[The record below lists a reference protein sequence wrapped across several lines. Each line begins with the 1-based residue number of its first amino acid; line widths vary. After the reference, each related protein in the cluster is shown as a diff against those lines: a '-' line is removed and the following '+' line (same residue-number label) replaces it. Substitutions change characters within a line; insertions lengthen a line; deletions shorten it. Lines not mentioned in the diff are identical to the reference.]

1 MIRRLSLRFATI
13 PGMLVAASLLLTHP
27 FAEEAR
33 AAAPPTTEPTNSETP
48 PAETSASEAA
58 AAESP
63 VRTVEELTALVRKS
77 VVVVSFEGR
86 DGKQQGIGSGFV
98 ISDDGLIATNL
109 HVLGEARPIS
119 VQLADGKKYPVKS
132 IHATDRTMDLAVL
145 RIDADH
151 LDPLPLGDSDSLK
164 QGEDVVALGSP
175 QGLKFSVVRGVVSG
189 WREIDGKPLIQLAM
203 PIERGNSGGP
213 MLDLQGRVHGVI
225 TLKSLVT
232 RNLGFA
238 VTINSLKPLLK
249 KPNPVP
255 MSRWLTIGAVDAAD
269 WNLLFGAEWRQRA
282 GRIHVE
288 GRGTGFGGRA
298 LALSKQKL
306 PERPFEI
313 GVEVKLSDEDGAA
326 GLVFHS
332 DGEHRHYGF
341 YPSNGRLRFSRFDGA
356 DVFSWQVLKEIDS
369 DHYRPGEW
377 NALKVRLEKDRIIC
391 FLNDEPVI
399 ESTDGQYLEGE
410 VGLAKFR
417 DTQAMF
423 RRFRVARSL
432 PPTRPPAEVISRIT
446 EKVREIPTNRPPAP
460 QLVDNLLADAEAAS
474 TVLED
479 RARLLEQQVIRLRQ
493 LARAVNEE
501 NARRELSEL
510 LTAPEDEI
518 DLLHGALLIARIDNR
533 ELEVAAYL
541 EAVKRIAEEIHK
553 AIPADADES
562 AKLVALDKHLFEEL
576 GFHGSRTD
584 YYHRSNSYLNEVI
597 DDREGLPI
605 TLSVLYIDLARRL
618 GLKVTGVGLPGHFVV
633 RFEPEKGES
642 QLIDPFDRG
651 ARISRKE
658 ALEIIEGAVGSA
670 DEEFLAA
677 QSKPDIL
684 RRMVHNLMGVA
695 RTERDVEA
703 MLRYVQTL
711 LAIDPADAE
720 QRWFRAVLRYQT
732 QRHDEALQDVEWLL
746 DNQPAGVDLDQVR
759 KLQQVLVNQAE

>member
-1 MIRRLSLRFATI
+1 MIRRSSLPYRFFS
-13 PGMLVAASLLLTHP
+13 GMLIVAGLLL
-27 FAEEAR
+27 AGSSAVGLR
-33 AAAPPTTEPTNSETP
+33 AAEPRD
-48 PAETSASEAA
+48 AGKTSAEPATTARVEQSAGENAPR
-58 AAESP
+58 S
-63 VRTVEELTALVRKS
+63 VEELTALVRKS

-98 ISDDGLIATNL
+98 ISEDGLIATNL

-119 VQLADGKKYPVKS
+119 VQMADGKKYPVKAV
-132 IHATDRTMDLAVL
+132 HATDRTMDLAVL
-145 RIDADH
+145 RIDADA
-151 LDPLPLGDSDSLK
+151 LSPLPLGDSDALK

-189 WREIDGKPLIQLAM
+189 RREIDGKPLIQLAM

-213 MLDLQGRVHGVI
+213 LLDLQGRVHGII

-255 MSRWLTIGAVDAAD
+255 MSRWLTIGALDAAE
-269 WNLLFGAEWRQRA
+269 WELLFGAEWRQRA

-288 GRGTGFGGRA
+288 GRGTGFGGRS
-298 LALSKQKL
+298 LALWKQKL
-306 PERPFEI
+306 PKRPYEI
-313 GVEVKLSDEDGAA
+313 GVEVKLTEEDGAA
-326 GLVFHS
+326 GLVFSS

-341 YPSNGRLRFSRFDGA
+341 YPSNGRLRLSRFDGA
-356 DVFSWQVLKEIDS
+356 DVFSWQVLEEVDS
-369 DHYRPGEW
+369 DAYRPGEW
-377 NALKVRLEKDRIIC
+377 NALKVRLEDNRIVC
-391 FLNDEPVI
+391 FVNDEQVMT
-399 ESTDGQYLEGE
+399 STDGQYQNGRI
-410 VGLAKFR
+410 GLAKFR

-423 RRFRVARSL
+423 RRFRVGRSL
-432 PPTRPPAEVISRIT
+432 PPSRPPAEVVTRIT
-446 EKVREIPTNRPPAP
+446 DKVRDIPANRPPAP
-460 QLVDNLLADAEAAS
+460 QLVDDLLSDADAAS

-541 EAVKRIAEEIHK
+541 EAVKRIADDIRN
-553 AIPADADES
+553 AIPADADEQ
-562 AKLVALDKHLFEEL
+562 ARIAALDKHLFEDL

-618 GLKVTGVGLPGHFVV
+618 GLKVTGVGLPGHFIV

-651 ARISRKE
+651 ARVSRKE
-658 ALEIIEGAVGSA
+658 ALEIIKGAVGRA

-677 QSKPDIL
+677 QSKPAIL

-711 LAIDPADAE
+711 LAIDPHDAE
-720 QRWFRAVLRYQT
+720 QRWFRAVLQYQT
-732 QRHDEALQDVEWLL
+732 RRHGEALQDVEWLL